1 MASCQRLTTAH
12 QYASYRDIR
21 IGFYS
26 YSAAS
31 AAALLLLH
39 SFLLDLWKAK
49 PAVNVTVTYCSLTV
63 GVETSSVEPAPD
75 GITGEQG

>member
-1 MASCQRLTTAH
+1 M
-12 QYASYRDIR
+12 
-21 IGFYS
+21 
-26 YSAAS
+26 
-31 AAALLLLH
+31 ALLLLH

-63 GVETSSVEPAPD
+63 RVETSSVEPAPD